1 MDLVEGCSP
10 RSLDPSFRA
19 AKCCR
24 PRRCSI
30 ALRKSSFFQV
40 YGGKFSTHFSERGR
54 GSLREIYDDTARAA
68 VPRANA
74 HRARV
79 NSNGITSGDRGAEG
93 TARHLEP
100 KRSRVRCHAELAA
113 PGRDDHSRARGAVS
127 SRNRAVHDVAIR
139 PIRERGRE
147 RRRPHRVGVVDSDEA
162 KSP

>member
-68 VPRANA
+68 VPRTDA
-74 HRARV
+74 HRACM

-100 KRSRVRCHAELAA
+100 KQSRVRRHAELAT
-113 PGRDDHSRARGAVS
+113 PGQNGRSRARGAVS
-127 SRNRAVHDVAIR
+127 SRNRAMHDVAIR
-139 PIRERGRE
+139 PIRKRGRE
-147 RRRPHRVGVVDSDEA
+147 RRRPHRVGVVNRDEA
-162 KSP
+162 EGP